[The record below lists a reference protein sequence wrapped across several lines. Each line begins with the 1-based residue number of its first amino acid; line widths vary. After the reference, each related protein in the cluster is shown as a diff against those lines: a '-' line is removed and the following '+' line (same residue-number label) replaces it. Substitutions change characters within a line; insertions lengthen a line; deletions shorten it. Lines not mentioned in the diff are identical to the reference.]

1 MHKAAAITISTLLM
15 TSLIMLVPFGSTNIY
30 PNPAMAQGY
39 DNYDDNR
46 YNKYPIDDKKYE
58 CRIGPFEGFFVSS
71 VEFCKHV
78 KFNDKDNKDNGNGDN
93 YGYHDGSKKPF
104 YIFPPSERIAELGD
118 TWWQWIYSL
127 DNTTDTNPFINFG
140 QAGCDVGLQDNGK
153 FLYLVG
159 VGLVTPDVPTN
170 PSLPIH
176 NCIISSDDKILL
188 PIVNTAC
195 NSLSLPPFNGTTEEE
210 QRQCSNNFIDTV
222 EDLQLKIDGKS
233 IHNLEQYR
241 LESPPGGFDLEI
253 VENNILGDPAGNGI
267 AVSDGYWILLK
278 LNSGK
283 HQVSFRATANLTD
296 FGIPLIFTTGGTY
309 NLDVQP
315 AEKPY
320 YQDDYQQNYPNDYQQ
335 NYPNDYQQNYP
346 NDYQENYPKY

>member
-1 MHKAAAITISTLLM
+1 MDSY
-15 TSLIMLVPFGSTNIY
+15 G
-30 PNPAMAQGY
+30 
-39 DNYDDNR
+39 DR
-46 YNKYPIDDKKYE
+46 YNDHKDKINKYE
-58 CRIGPFEGFFVSS
+58 CRTGPFEGFFVSS

-176 NCIISSDDKILL
+176 NCIISSDDKILF
-188 PIVNTAC
+188 PIVSTAC

-253 VENNILGDPAGNGI
+253 VENNVLGDPAGNGT

-283 HQVSFRATANLTD
+283 HQVSFQATANLTD

-346 NDYQENYPKY
+346 NDYQFKNINNFNIKKHIFFLLTFCYNPNIWYNHIL